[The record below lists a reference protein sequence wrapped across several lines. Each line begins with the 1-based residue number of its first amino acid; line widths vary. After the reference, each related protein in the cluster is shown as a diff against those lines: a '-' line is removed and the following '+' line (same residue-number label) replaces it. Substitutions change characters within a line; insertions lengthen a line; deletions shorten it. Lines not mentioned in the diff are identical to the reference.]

1 MHKIK
6 VFILVFGLGFFSKCS
21 YIEETE
27 ITPILIGMGNL
38 MGSENIAQQNL
49 VVTNATQWQDLITQM
64 DTYNP
69 YSAAFSETNV
79 DFDQYMVVA
88 IFDQLYGNGGHG
100 LEIHSINENDT
111 EIIVDYERL
120 NPAGDATCV
129 ITQPF
134 YIVKIPQSN
143 KPIVFN

>member
-6 VFILVFGLGFFSKCS
+6 VFILVFGLGLFSKCS

-79 DFDQYMVVA
+79 DFDQFRVVA

>member
-1 MHKIK
+1 MYKIK
-6 VFILVFGLGFFSKCS
+6 VFILIFGFGLFSKCS
-21 YIEETE
+21 IIEETE
-27 ITPILIGMGNL
+27 ITPILIGVGNL

-79 DFDQYMVVA
+79 DFDQFRVVA

-100 LEIHSINENDT
+100 LEIHSIIENDI

-143 KPIVFN
+143 KPVVFN

>member
-6 VFILVFGLGFFSKCS
+6 VFILVLALGLFSKCS
-21 YIEETE
+21 YIEETK
-27 ITPILIGMGNL
+27 ITPILIGVGNL
-38 MGSENIAQQNL
+38 MGSENITQQNL

-79 DFDQYMVVA
+79 DFDQFRVVA

-100 LEIHSINENDT
+100 LEIHSIIENDT

-120 NPAGDATCV
+120 NPAGNATCV

-134 YIVKIPQSN
+134 CIVKIPQSN
-143 KPIVFN
+143 KPVVFN